1 MFNKLAEK
9 LTGRGIDECVLRS
22 HASRNKLY
30 ELIDKIK
37 VREAQLNGTA
47 NKDRDQVL
55 QKLNKELNEVR
66 AQYAVA
72 EASLEKAKAEQS
84 GLISLVGLLTASIQ
98 AGRDTKEL
106 EAVISTTIGEI
117 PSVSRKCD
125 SDSESVQD
133 KERKDKYVISGR
145 RNNEEDMETG
155 IFKILE
161 IRESSPGTIR
171 AWSEDEEKEKIA
183 IYVKNGLRQKAYQAE
198 ELGKKIFVKYRQGDK
213 GLIAYG
219 VEVIG

>member
-1 MFNKLAEK
+1 MFNKLADK
-9 LTGRGIDECVLRS
+9 LTGKGIEECVLRF

-37 VREAQLNGTA
+37 MREAQLNSTA
-47 NKDRDQVL
+47 NKDKDQVL

-72 EASLEKAKAEQS
+72 EASLEKAKSEQS

-106 EAVISTTIGEI
+106 EAVISTAIGEI
-117 PSVSRKCD
+117 PNEPIPQTKESKG
-125 SDSESVQD
+125 SDAGSQD
-133 KERKDKYVISGR
+133 KE
-145 RNNEEDMETG
+145 EEKESG
-155 IFKILE
+155 IFKVLE
-161 IRESSPGTIR
+161 TRESSAVTLR
-171 AWSEDEEKEKIA
+171 AWCESEKNEKIA
-183 IYVKNGLRQKAYQAE
+183 IYVKNGMKQKVLQAE

-213 GLIAYG
+213 GLIACS
-219 VEVIG
+219 VDIIG